1 MANVGSCVVLAGR
14 ACALGVERREVA
26 RVLGVAHVH
35 ATLTRKRRAHARR
48 ARGKHAVE
56 HVDALAH
63 RAHERGGIAHTHEIA
78 RTIVRQ
84 CARHL
89 AQRLEHRLVVLA
101 HRIAADAEATESA
114 PARSQA
120 LVLDF
125 AQTADALQAQVEV
138 HAALHD
144 AEERLIG
151 SFVRRQA
158 TARPHSRQVDRA
170 LDELARRRVRRA
182 LVELHGD
189 VGAKRFLDAHVLLGH
204 PTHIA
209 AVVNRAEG
217 DAVVVELARIG
228 EREDLEPARVGEH
241 RPIVV
246 HELVHP
252 AGFRN
257 HIFTGALRQMVGVR
271 KHHLGFQ
278 LAKLRRGDA
287 LHRGR
292 CADGHKH
299 RSVEIAVRRR
309 EGERAGVAAFSV
321 ARAVEKRHA
330 SSRLPRSSQGHR
342 RSEGRPPTLQTRP
355 SLSASRPRAH
365 GPEGP

>member
-1 MANVGSCVVLAGR
+1 M
-14 ACALGVERREVA
+14 
-26 RVLGVAHVH
+26 
-35 ATLTRKRRAHARR
+35 
-48 ARGKHAVE
+48 
-56 HVDALAH
+56 
-63 RAHERGGIAHTHEIA
+63 
-78 RTIVRQ
+78 
-84 CARHL
+84 
-89 AQRLEHRLVVLA
+89 VLA
-101 HRIAADAEATESA
+101 HRVAADAEAAESA
-114 PARSQA
+114 PACGQA

-125 AQTADALQAQVEV
+125 AQTANTLQAQIEV

-144 AEERLIG
+144 TEERLIR
-151 SFVRRQA
+151 SFVHRQA

-170 LDELARRRVRRA
+170 LDELARRGVRRA
-182 LVELHGD
+182 LVELHGN
-189 VGAKRFLDAHVLLGH
+189 VGAERFLDAHVLLGR
-204 PTHIA
+204 PAHIA

-228 EREDLEPARVGEH
+228 KREDLESARVGEH
-241 RPIVV
+241 RPVV
-246 HELVHP
+246 IHELMHP

-257 HIFTGALRQMVGVR
+257 HVLTGALREMVGVC

-330 SSRLPRSSQGHR
+330 SSRLPRSSQDHR
-342 RSEGRPPTLQTRP
+342 RSEGRPPTPQTRP
-355 SLSASRPRAH
+355 SLSASRLRTH